1 MRVLVVLP
9 SVAPSER
16 SPSSLGSRASVEKSL
31 RVLNTQ
37 SDSQSVD
44 ILYGPGIQFQLAPN
58 QDPVV
63 QMLLE
68 VSDEDIGWLVIE
80 RIGRTLKWKFVDI
93 NTGNEI
99 SLNHRDSR
107 ISRSSRPTVFFK
119 TNDASFTKI
128 GKRMR

>member
-9 SVAPSER
+9 TVSTSDR

-37 SDSQSVD
+37 SDSIGGD

-93 NTGNEI
+93 NTGNELAFP
-99 SLNHRDSR
+99 SN
-107 ISRSSRPTVFFK
+107 
-119 TNDASFTKI
+119 
-128 GKRMR
+128 

>member
-93 NTGNEI
+93 NTGNE
-99 SLNHRDSR
+99 LAFP
-107 ISRSSRPTVFFK
+107 SS
-119 TNDASFTKI
+119 
-128 GKRMR
+128 